1 MSWIAVGTVA
11 VGAISSNVAANKAS
25 NAAESSARASKE
37 ASDAQIL
44 AGKEASTLLDPFQAA
59 GQQGLEQSS
68 FLTDPKAQFDFLQ
81 NNPLFQQIQ
90 AQNQQVTGD
99 AQDALFKTAAAR
111 GRLSAGDT
119 IQQVN
124 QLGEN
129 SARNLLLSA
138 QPLISNQKQSIG
150 DLLNLGVNVAGN
162 QGNLRT
168 GQGASLAGGI
178 IGQQNAL
185 NQGVQAD
192 INNVDAI
199 ASLVGGVLA
208 NQQRAPTGGQFNQI
222 GGQSPTTVAP
232 FNPLLQGG
240 R

>member
-1 MSWIAVGTVA
+1 MAWVTVA
-11 VGAISSNVAANKAS
+11 VAAVGAVSSNVAANRAKG
-25 NAAESSARASKE
+25 AANRTATAATE
-37 ASDAQIL
+37 AADAQIL
-44 AGKEASTLLDPFQAA
+44 AGQEASTLLDPFQVI
-59 GQQGLEQSS
+59 GQQGLDQAG
-68 FLTDPKAQFDFLQ
+68 FLTDPNAQFDFLQ

-124 QLGEN
+124 TLGEN

-150 DLLNLGVNVAGN
+150 VK
-162 QGNLRT
+162 LR
-168 GQGASLAGGI
+168 SS
-178 IGQQNAL
+178 NCC
-185 NQGVQAD
+185 
-192 INNVDAI
+192 
-199 ASLVGGVLA
+199 
-208 NQQRAPTGGQFNQI
+208 
-222 GGQSPTTVAP
+222 QS
-232 FNPLLQGG
+232 